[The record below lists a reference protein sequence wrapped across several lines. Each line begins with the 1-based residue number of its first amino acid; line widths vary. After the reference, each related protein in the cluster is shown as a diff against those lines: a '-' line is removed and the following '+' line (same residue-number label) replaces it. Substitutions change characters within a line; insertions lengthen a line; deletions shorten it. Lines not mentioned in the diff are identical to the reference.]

1 MTKEDYINIFNSKDK
16 IRLMYEYYV
25 HKYNNAIH
33 GRFVSFTEFIHFMNM
48 FNIPIVENIIN
59 KDLCEEF
66 GLMELTKADNNII
79 LVNK

>member
-1 MTKEDYINIFNSKDK
+1 
-16 IRLMYEYYV
+16 
-25 HKYNNAIH
+25 
-33 GRFVSFTEFIHFMNM
+33 M